1 MEILNYIRIGG
12 IIIGLD
18 IENKGRWNRAG
29 RVRSGI
35 GLYAIKTE
43 DLARGRAPVH
53 RDGVERVNIDR
64 GAKVLLLP
72 LVASGI
78 STPVYVIMLPRT
90 SAFINVVLGA
100 AGAVDEGIGTT
111 ATIACQPE
119 TDPVGAG
126 FYPGFIVARP
136 QQLL

>member
-100 AGAVDEGIGTT
+100 AGAVDEGIGQLPPLPASQKPTQL
-111 ATIACQPE
+111 A
-119 TDPVGAG
+119 
-126 FYPGFIVARP
+126 PGFILAS
-136 QQLL
+136 